1 MYEYIDTS
9 YRDYNADANQWER
22 NMFQLACPPQSMEKW
37 QDYIDLFKND
47 GDENAFLVFLHYYE
61 PTINGKV
68 KAFAGRYALQSH
80 FADLKMAY
88 VEALWTQLQEY
99 PQGCNIPFLK
109 YVKRAATNAMQAYG
123 ALNLKGFTTTNDKQ
137 YYKLRTAAYIYKTE
151 CQNDVE
157 LAVPLICAKLHMT
170 EKTAKRL
177 LEEVQVLDTFLWYEE
192 KWEEEDYEGPP
203 AGWDATGLLKPYLP
217 EPALLRKQTRKYMRK
232 AFRKLKYRE
241 RDILSQHLGFCMECF
256 QLLTTV
262 SFEDLADI
270 HQYSTADGVR
280 KAYKRA
286 LEKMRKSLEDWGL
299 LESVRVKRIK
309 KTKKLWQFE
318 YRPMDAGEP
327 GLIEFTVREEKPVAH
342 HIINPAEGDTEDLR
356 FGREAARLIRTLAE
370 KDALPKKQVLILPN
384 GDLMPRSYK

>member
-9 YRDYNADANQWER
+9 YREYYADANQWER
-22 NMFQLACPPQSMEKW
+22 NMFQLARPPQPMEKW
-37 QDYIDLFKND
+37 QDYVDLVKHD

-68 KAFAGRYALQSH
+68 EAFVGRYALQSH
-80 FADLKMAY
+80 FADVKMAY
-88 VEALWTQLQEY
+88 VEALWERLHTY
-99 PQGCNIPFLK
+99 PANCKIPFLK
-109 YVKRAATNAMQAYG
+109 YAKRATTNAMNSYA

-151 CQNDVE
+151 CPENVE
-157 LAVPLICAKLHMT
+157 LAIPLICEKLHMT

-192 KWEEEDYEGPP
+192 KWEDEDYEGPP

-217 EPALLRKQTRKYMRK
+217 EPALLRKQTRKYMRE
-232 AFRKLKYRE
+232 AFRKLSYRE
-241 RDILSQHLGFCMECF
+241 RDIVSQHLGFCMECF
-256 QLLTTV
+256 QLLATV

-286 LEKMRKSLEDWGL
+286 LEKMRKQLEEWGV
-299 LESVRVKRIK
+299 LESVGVKRVK

-318 YRPMDAGEP
+318 YRPMDSGEP
-327 GLIEFTVREEKPVAH
+327 GLVEFTVREEKPVAYQ
-342 HIINPAEGDTEDLR
+342 ILRPAEGDTEDLR
-356 FGREAARLIRTLAE
+356 FGREAAHLIGRLAQ
-370 KDALPKKQVLILPN
+370 KDALSKKQVLILPDS
-384 GDLMPRSYK
+384 DLMPWSYR